1 MESGLRPLERAVT
14 ANSQPLITL
23 NSGKMMPQLGL
34 GAYKVNQDIAVQL
47 VQHALEIG
55 YRRIDTAA
63 LYDNEAEVGAAIRK
77 SGLARDEVFVTSKIW
92 NDRHGYAE
100 AKEAI
105 QESIE
110 RLNIDYVDMM
120 LIHWPCP
127 KQDKFVE
134 TWRAFEEVLESGVV
148 RSIGVS
154 NFNQP
159 HLEKLLAS
167 ANVIPAINQVELHPQ
182 LAQNSL
188 RHFNTRHGIQT
199 EAWAPLGRARFN
211 DNILLGEIAESLGK
225 TVAQVIIRWH
235 LQLGNLVIP
244 KSSNPDRLAEN
255 FDVFDFELS
264 EHNMGVIATLNTE
277 TRIATNPDDMN

>member
-1 MESGLRPLERAVT
+1 MT
-14 ANSQPLITL
+14 QHNQPLVTL
-23 NSGKMMPQLGL
+23 NSGKIMPQLGL

-63 LYDNEAEVGAAIRK
+63 LYDNEVEVGAAIRK
-77 SGLARDEVFVTSKIW
+77 SGLAREDIFVTSKIW

-105 QESIE
+105 QESVE

-127 KQDKFVE
+127 KQDKFVD
-134 TWRAFEEVLESGVV
+134 TWRAFEEVLETGVV

-159 HLEKLLAS
+159 HLEKLLAT
-167 ANVIPAINQVELHPQ
+167 ANVTPAINQVELHPQ

-188 RHFNTRHGIQT
+188 RQFNSGHGIKT

-211 DNILLGEIAESLGK
+211 ENILLGEIAESLGK

-255 FDVFDFELS
+255 FNVFDFELS

>member
-1 MESGLRPLERAVT
+1 MSPS
-14 ANSQPLITL
+14 NQPLVTL
-23 NSGKMMPQLGL
+23 NSGRVMPQLGL

-77 SGLARDEVFVTSKIW
+77 SGVDREEVFVTSKIW

-105 QESIE
+105 QESVD

-134 TWRAFEEVLESGVV
+134 TWRAFEEFLETGLV

-159 HLEKLLAS
+159 HLEKLLAT
-167 ANVIPAINQVELHPQ
+167 ANVTPAINQVELHPQ
-182 LAQNSL
+182 LAQNAL
-188 RHFNTRHGIQT
+188 RHFNTRHDIKT

-211 DNILLGEIAESLGK
+211 ENPLLGEIAESLGK

-264 EHNMGVIATLNTE
+264 EHNMGLIATLNTE

>member
-1 MESGLRPLERAVT
+1 MTPS
-14 ANSQPLITL
+14 NQPLITL
-23 NSGKMMPQLGL
+23 NSGKAMPQLGL

-77 SGLARDEVFVTSKIW
+77 SGLAREDVFVTSKIW

-105 QESIE
+105 QESVD

-134 TWRAFEEVLESGVV
+134 TWRAFEEVLETDLV

-159 HLEKLLAS
+159 HLEKLLAT
-167 ANVIPAINQVELHPQ
+167 ANVTPAINQVELHPQ

-188 RHFNTRHGIQT
+188 RHFNMRHDIKT

-211 DNILLGEIAESLGK
+211 DNTLLGEIAESLGK

-264 EHNMGVIATLNTE
+264 EHNMGLIATLNTE

>member
-1 MESGLRPLERAVT
+1 MEPGLRPLERAVT
-14 ANSQPLITL
+14 ASNQPLVTL
-23 NSGKMMPQLGL
+23 NSGKVMPQLGL

-77 SGLARDEVFVTSKIW
+77 SGLAREEVFVTSKIW

-105 QESIE
+105 QESVE

-134 TWRAFEEVLESGVV
+134 TWRAFEEVLETGLV

-159 HLEKLLAS
+159 HLEKLLTS
-167 ANVIPAINQVELHPQ
+167 ANVTPAINQVELHPQ

-188 RHFNTRHGIQT
+188 RHFNSLHGIKT

-211 DNILLGEIAESLGK
+211 ENVLLGEIAESLGK

-264 EHNMGVIATLNTE
+264 EHNMGLIATLNTE

>member
-1 MESGLRPLERAVT
+1 MT
-14 ANSQPLITL
+14 ASNQPLVTL
-23 NSGKMMPQLGL
+23 NSGKVMPQLGL

-77 SGLARDEVFVTSKIW
+77 SGLAREEVFVTSKIW

-100 AKEAI
+100 AKEAV
-105 QESIE
+105 QESVE

-134 TWRAFEEVLESGVV
+134 TWRAFEEVLETGLV

-159 HLEKLLAS
+159 HLEKLLAM
-167 ANVIPAINQVELHPQ
+167 ANVTPAINQVELHPQ

-188 RHFNTRHGIQT
+188 RHFNSLHGIKT

-211 DNILLGEIAESLGK
+211 DNFLLGEIAESLGK

-264 EHNMGVIATLNTE
+264 EHNMGLIATLNTE

>member
-1 MESGLRPLERAVT
+1 MT
-14 ANSQPLITL
+14 ASKQPMVTL
-23 NSGKMMPQLGL
+23 NSGKVMPQLGL

-77 SGLARDEVFVTSKIW
+77 SGLAREEVFVTSKIW

-100 AKEAI
+100 AKEAV
-105 QESIE
+105 QESVE

-134 TWRAFEEVLESGVV
+134 TWRAFEEVLETGLV

-159 HLEKLLAS
+159 HLEKLLAM
-167 ANVIPAINQVELHPQ
+167 ANVTPAINQVELHPQ

-188 RHFNTRHGIQT
+188 RHFNSLHGIKT

-211 DNILLGEIAESLGK
+211 DNFLLGEIAESLGK

-264 EHNMGVIATLNTE
+264 EHNMGLIATLNTE

>member
-1 MESGLRPLERAVT
+1 MTP
-14 ANSQPLITL
+14 SQPLVTL
-23 NSGKMMPQLGL
+23 NSGQIMPQLGL
-34 GAYKVNQDIAVQL
+34 GVYKVNQDIAVHL
-47 VQHALEIG
+47 VGHALELG

-63 LYDNEAEVGAAIRK
+63 LYDNEAEVGAAVRK
-77 SGLARDEVFVTSKIW
+77 SGLAREEVFVTSKIW
-92 NDRHGYAE
+92 NDRHGYHE

-105 QESIE
+105 QESVD
-110 RLNIDYVDMM
+110 RLNIEYVDMM

-134 TWRAFEEVLESGVV
+134 TWHAFEEVLETGLV
-148 RSIGVS
+148 RGIGVS

-159 HLEKLLAS
+159 HLEKLLAH
-167 ANVIPAINQVELHPQ
+167 ANITPAINQVELHPQ
-182 LAQNSL
+182 LAQESL
-188 RHFNTRHGIQT
+188 RNFNSRHNIRT
-199 EAWAPLGRARFN
+199 EAWAPLGRARFMQHP
-211 DNILLGEIAESLGK
+211 LLTEIAQSLNK
-225 TVAQVIIRWH
+225 SVAQVIIRWH

-264 EHNMGVIATLNTE
+264 EHNMGIIETLNTE

>member
-1 MESGLRPLERAVT
+1 MSKTE
-14 ANSQPLITL
+14 QPIVTL
-23 NSGKMMPQLGL
+23 NSGQLMPQLGL
-34 GAYKVNQDIAVQL
+34 GVYKVNQDIAVQL
-47 VQHALEIG
+47 VQEALSIG

-77 SGLARDEVFVTSKIW
+77 SGLAREEVFVTTKIW
-92 NDRHGYAE
+92 NDRHGYSE

-105 QESIE
+105 QESVD

-134 TWRAFEEVLESGVV
+134 TWRAFEEVLETGLV
-148 RSIGVS
+148 RGIGVS

-167 ANVIPAINQVELHPQ
+167 ANVTPAINQVELHPQ
-182 LAQNSL
+182 LAQDSL
-188 RHFNTRHGIQT
+188 RHFNSRHGIRT

-211 DNILLGEIAESLGK
+211 DHPLLTEIAESVNK
-225 TVAQVIIRWH
+225 SVAQVIIRWH
-235 LQLGNLVIP
+235 LQLENLVIP

-264 EHNMGVIATLNTE
+264 QHNMALIATLNAE

>member
-1 MESGLRPLERAVT
+1 VSDT
-14 ANSQPLITL
+14 AQPIVTL
-23 NSGKMMPQLGL
+23 NSGQQMPQLGL
-34 GAYKVNQDIAVQL
+34 GVYKVNQDIAVQL

-77 SGLARDEVFVTSKIW
+77 SGVAREDIFVTSKIW

-105 QESIE
+105 QESLD

-134 TWRAFEEVLESGVV
+134 TWRAFEEVLETGLV
-148 RSIGVS
+148 RGIGVS

-167 ANVIPAINQVELHPQ
+167 SNITPAINQVELHPQ

-188 RHFNTRHGIQT
+188 RHFNKLHGIRT

-211 DNILLGEIAESLGK
+211 DHPLLTEIAESLNK
-225 TVAQVIIRWH
+225 SVAQVIIRWH
-235 LQLGNLVIP
+235 LQLENLVIP

-264 EHNMGVIATLNTE
+264 DHNMGLIATLNTE

>member
-1 MESGLRPLERAVT
+1 MSPS
-14 ANSQPLITL
+14 NQPLVTL
-23 NSGKMMPQLGL
+23 NSGRVMPQLGL

-77 SGLARDEVFVTSKIW
+77 SGVAREEVFVTSKIW

-105 QESIE
+105 QESVD

-134 TWRAFEEVLESGVV
+134 TWRAFEEFLETGLV

-159 HLEKLLAS
+159 HLEKLLAT
-167 ANVIPAINQVELHPQ
+167 ANVTPAINQVELHPQ
-182 LAQNSL
+182 LAQNAL
-188 RHFNTRHGIQT
+188 RHFNTRHDIKT

-211 DNILLGEIAESLGK
+211 ENPLLGEIAESLGK

-264 EHNMGVIATLNTE
+264 EHNMGLIATLNTE

>member
-1 MESGLRPLERAVT
+1 MSKT
-14 ANSQPLITL
+14 AQPIVTL
-23 NSGKMMPQLGL
+23 NSGQQMPQLGL
-34 GAYKVNQDIAVQL
+34 GVYKVNQDIAAQL
-47 VQHALEIG
+47 VQHALDIG

-77 SGLARDEVFVTSKIW
+77 SGIAREDIFVTSKIW

-105 QESIE
+105 QESLE

-134 TWRAFEEVLESGVV
+134 TWRAFEEVLETGLV
-148 RSIGVS
+148 RGIGVS

-159 HLEKLLAS
+159 HLEKLLANS
-167 ANVIPAINQVELHPQ
+167 NITPAINQVELHPQ
-182 LAQNSL
+182 LAQKSL
-188 RHFNTRHGIQT
+188 RRFNAQNGIRT

-211 DNILLGEIAESLGK
+211 DHPLLAEIAESLNK

-235 LQLGNLVIP
+235 LQLENLVIP

-264 EHNMGVIATLNTE
+264 QHNMGLISTLNTE

>member
-1 MESGLRPLERAVT
+1 MT
-14 ANSQPLITL
+14 ATQPLLTL
-23 NSGKMMPQLGL
+23 NSLQVMPQLGL
-34 GAYKVNQDIAVQL
+34 GVYKVNQDIAVQL
-47 VQHALEIG
+47 VGHALDLG

-63 LYDNEAEVGAAIRK
+63 LYDNEAEVGAAVRK
-77 SGLARDEVFVTSKIW
+77 SGVAREEIFVTSKIW
-92 NDRHGYAE
+92 NDRHGYHE

-105 QESIE
+105 QESVD
-110 RLNIDYVDMM
+110 RLNIGYVDMM

-134 TWRAFEEVLESGVV
+134 TWHAFEEVLETGLVKG
-148 RSIGVS
+148 IGVS

-159 HLEKLLAS
+159 HLEKLLQHS
-167 ANVIPAINQVELHPQ
+167 SITPAINQIELHPQ
-182 LAQNSL
+182 LAQDQLREFNS
-188 RHFNTRHGIQT
+188 RHGIRT
-199 EAWAPLGRARFN
+199 EAWAPLGRARFMQHP
-211 DNILLGEIAESLGK
+211 LLIEIAESVGK

-255 FDVFDFELS
+255 LAVFDFELS
-264 EHNMGVIATLNTE
+264 EHNMAIIATLNTE

>member
-1 MESGLRPLERAVT
+1 MSPS
-14 ANSQPLITL
+14 NQPLVTL
-23 NSGKMMPQLGL
+23 NSGRVMPQLGL

-47 VQHALEIG
+47 VQHALDIG

-77 SGLARDEVFVTSKIW
+77 SGVAREEVFVTSKIW

-105 QESIE
+105 QESVD

-134 TWRAFEEVLESGVV
+134 TWRAFEEFLETGLV

-159 HLEKLLAS
+159 HLEKLLAT
-167 ANVIPAINQVELHPQ
+167 ANVTPAINQVELHPQ
-182 LAQNSL
+182 LAQNAL
-188 RHFNTRHGIQT
+188 RHFNTRHDIKT

-211 DNILLGEIAESLGK
+211 ENPLLGEIAESLGK

-264 EHNMGVIATLNTE
+264 EHNMGLIATLNTE
-277 TRIATNPDDMN
+277 TRIATNPDDMS

>member
-1 MESGLRPLERAVT
+1 VSKPA
-14 ANSQPLITL
+14 QPIVTL
-23 NSGKMMPQLGL
+23 NSGQQMPQLGL
-34 GAYKVNQDIAVQL
+34 GVYKVNQDIAVQL

-77 SGLARDEVFVTSKIW
+77 SGLSREDIFVTSKIW

-100 AKEAI
+100 AKDAI
-105 QESIE
+105 QESVE

-134 TWRAFEEVLESGVV
+134 TWRAFEEVLETGLV
-148 RSIGVS
+148 RGIGVS
-154 NFNQP
+154 NFNEP

-167 ANVIPAINQVELHPQ
+167 SNITPAINQIELHPQ
-182 LAQNSL
+182 LAQDSL
-188 RHFNTRHGIQT
+188 RHFNKRHGIHT

-211 DNILLGEIAESLGK
+211 DHPLLTEIAESLNK

-235 LQLGNLVIP
+235 LQLENLVIP

-264 EHNMGVIATLNTE
+264 QHNMGLIATLNTE

>member
-1 MESGLRPLERAVT
+1 MESGVRPVERSVSAS
-14 ANSQPLITL
+14 NQPLVTL
-23 NSGKMMPQLGL
+23 NSGKVMPQLGL

-77 SGLARDEVFVTSKIW
+77 SGLAREEVFVTSKIW

-100 AKEAI
+100 AKEAV
-105 QESIE
+105 QESVE

-127 KQDKFVE
+127 KQGKFVE
-134 TWRAFEEVLESGVV
+134 TWRAFEEVLETGVV

-159 HLEKLLAS
+159 HLEKLLAT
-167 ANVIPAINQVELHPQ
+167 ANVTPAINQVELHPQ

-188 RHFNTRHGIQT
+188 RHFNSLHGIKT

-211 DNILLGEIAESLGK
+211 ENVLLGEIAESLCK

-255 FDVFDFELS
+255 FDVFNFELS

>member
-1 MESGLRPLERAVT
+1 MT
-14 ANSQPLITL
+14 ASKQPMVTL
-23 NSGKMMPQLGL
+23 NSGKVMPQLGL

-77 SGLARDEVFVTSKIW
+77 SGLAREEVFVTSKIW
-92 NDRHGYAE
+92 NDSHGYAE

-105 QESIE
+105 QESVE

-134 TWRAFEEVLESGVV
+134 TWRAFEEVLETGAV

-159 HLEKLLAS
+159 HLEKLLAT
-167 ANVIPAINQVELHPQ
+167 ANVTPAINQVELHPQ

-188 RHFNTRHGIQT
+188 RHFNSLHGIKT

-211 DNILLGEIAESLGK
+211 ENVLLGEIAESLGK

-264 EHNMGVIATLNTE
+264 EHNMGLIATLNTE

>member
-1 MESGLRPLERAVT
+1 MSSS
-14 ANSQPLITL
+14 NQPLVML
-23 NSGKMMPQLGL
+23 NSGRVMPQLGL

-77 SGLARDEVFVTSKIW
+77 SGVDREEVFVTSKIW

-105 QESIE
+105 QESVD

-134 TWRAFEEVLESGVV
+134 TWRAFEEFLETGLV

-159 HLEKLLAS
+159 HLEKLLAT
-167 ANVIPAINQVELHPQ
+167 ANVTPAINQVELHPQ
-182 LAQNSL
+182 LAQNAL
-188 RHFNTRHGIQT
+188 RHFNTRHDIKT

-211 DNILLGEIAESLGK
+211 ENPLLGEIAESLGK

-255 FDVFDFELS
+255 FDVFDLELS
-264 EHNMGVIATLNTE
+264 EHNMGLIATLNTE

>member
-1 MESGLRPLERAVT
+1 MSSS
-14 ANSQPLITL
+14 NQPLVML
-23 NSGKMMPQLGL
+23 NSGRVMPQLGL

-77 SGLARDEVFVTSKIW
+77 SGVAREEVFVTSKIW

-105 QESIE
+105 QESVD

-134 TWRAFEEVLESGVV
+134 TWRAFEEFLETGLV

-159 HLEKLLAS
+159 HLEKLLAT
-167 ANVIPAINQVELHPQ
+167 ANVTPAINQVELHPQ
-182 LAQNSL
+182 LAQNAL
-188 RHFNTRHGIQT
+188 RHFNTRHDIKT

-211 DNILLGEIAESLGK
+211 ENPLLGEIAESLGK

-264 EHNMGVIATLNTE
+264 EHNMGLIATLNTE

>member
-1 MESGLRPLERAVT
+1 MT
-14 ANSQPLITL
+14 ASNQPLVTL
-23 NSGKMMPQLGL
+23 NSGKVMPQLGL

-77 SGLARDEVFVTSKIW
+77 SGLAREDIFVTSKIW

-100 AKEAI
+100 AKEAV
-105 QESIE
+105 QESVE

-134 TWRAFEEVLESGVV
+134 TWRAFEEVLETGLV
-148 RSIGVS
+148 RGIGVS

-167 ANVIPAINQVELHPQ
+167 ANVTPAINQVELHPQ
-182 LAQNSL
+182 LAQDSL
-188 RHFNTRHGIQT
+188 RHFNSRHGIRT

-211 DNILLGEIAESLGK
+211 DHPLLTEIAESVNK
-225 TVAQVIIRWH
+225 SVAQVIIRWH
-235 LQLGNLVIP
+235 LQLENLVIP

-264 EHNMGVIATLNTE
+264 QHNMALIATLNTE

>member
-1 MESGLRPLERAVT
+1 MSPS
-14 ANSQPLITL
+14 NQPLVTL
-23 NSGKMMPQLGL
+23 NSGRVMPQLGL

-77 SGLARDEVFVTSKIW
+77 SGVAREEVFVTSKIW

-105 QESIE
+105 QESVD

-134 TWRAFEEVLESGVV
+134 TWRAFEEFLETGLV

-159 HLEKLLAS
+159 HLEKLLAT
-167 ANVIPAINQVELHPQ
+167 ANVTPAINQVELHPQ
-182 LAQNSL
+182 LAQNVL
-188 RHFNTRHGIQT
+188 RHFNTRHDIKT

-211 DNILLGEIAESLGK
+211 ENPLLGEIAESLGK

-264 EHNMGVIATLNTE
+264 EHNMGLIATLNTE

>member
-1 MESGLRPLERAVT
+1 MESGVRPVERSVSAS
-14 ANSQPLITL
+14 NQPLVTL
-23 NSGKMMPQLGL
+23 NSGKVMPQLGL

-77 SGLARDEVFVTSKIW
+77 SGLAREEVFVTSKIW

-100 AKEAI
+100 AKEAV
-105 QESIE
+105 QESVE

-127 KQDKFVE
+127 KQGKFVE
-134 TWRAFEEVLESGVV
+134 TWRAFEEVLETGVV

-159 HLEKLLAS
+159 HLEKLLAT
-167 ANVIPAINQVELHPQ
+167 ANVTPAINQVELHPQ

-188 RHFNTRHGIQT
+188 RHFNSLHGIKT

-211 DNILLGEIAESLGK
+211 ENVLLGEIAESLGK

-255 FDVFDFELS
+255 FDVFNFELS

>member
-1 MESGLRPLERAVT
+1 MTPA
-14 ANSQPLITL
+14 QPLVTL
-23 NSGKMMPQLGL
+23 NSGQIMPQLGL
-34 GAYKVNQDIAVQL
+34 GVYKVNQDIAVHL
-47 VQHALEIG
+47 VGHALELG

-63 LYDNEAEVGAAIRK
+63 LYDNEAEVGAAVRK
-77 SGLARDEVFVTSKIW
+77 SGLAREEVFVTSKIW
-92 NDRHGYAE
+92 NDRHGYHE

-105 QESIE
+105 QESVD
-110 RLNIDYVDMM
+110 RLNIEYVDMM

-134 TWRAFEEVLESGVV
+134 TWHAFEEVLETGLV
-148 RSIGVS
+148 RGIGVS

-159 HLEKLLAS
+159 HLEKLLAH
-167 ANVIPAINQVELHPQ
+167 ANITPAINQVELHPQ
-182 LAQNSL
+182 LAQESL
-188 RHFNTRHGIQT
+188 RNFNSRHNIRT
-199 EAWAPLGRARFN
+199 EAWAPLGRARFMQHP
-211 DNILLGEIAESLGK
+211 LLTEIAQSLNK
-225 TVAQVIIRWH
+225 SVAQVIIRWH

-264 EHNMGVIATLNTE
+264 EHNMGIIETLNTE

>member
-1 MESGLRPLERAVT
+1 MSSS
-14 ANSQPLITL
+14 NQPLVML
-23 NSGKMMPQLGL
+23 NSGRVMPQLGL

-47 VQHALEIG
+47 VQHALDIG

-77 SGLARDEVFVTSKIW
+77 SGVAREEVFVTSKIW

-105 QESIE
+105 QESID

-134 TWRAFEEVLESGVV
+134 TWRAFEEFLETGLV

-159 HLEKLLAS
+159 HLEKLLAT
-167 ANVIPAINQVELHPQ
+167 ANVTPAINQVELHPQ

-188 RHFNTRHGIQT
+188 RHFNTRHDIKT

-211 DNILLGEIAESLGK
+211 ENPLLVEIAESLGK

-244 KSSNPDRLAEN
+244 KSSNPDRLLEN

-264 EHNMGVIATLNTE
+264 EHNMGLIATLNTE

>member
-1 MESGLRPLERAVT
+1 MSPS
-14 ANSQPLITL
+14 NQPLVTL
-23 NSGKMMPQLGL
+23 NSGRVMPQLGL

-77 SGLARDEVFVTSKIW
+77 SGVAREEVFVTSKIW

-105 QESIE
+105 QESVN

-134 TWRAFEEVLESGVV
+134 TWRAFEEFLETGLV

-159 HLEKLLAS
+159 HLEKLLAT
-167 ANVIPAINQVELHPQ
+167 ANVTPAINQVELHPQ

-188 RHFNTRHGIQT
+188 RHFNTRHDIKT

-211 DNILLGEIAESLGK
+211 ENPLLGEIAESLGK

-264 EHNMGVIATLNTE
+264 EHNMGLIATLNTE

>member
-1 MESGLRPLERAVT
+1 VSDT
-14 ANSQPLITL
+14 AQPIVTL
-23 NSGKMMPQLGL
+23 NSGQQMPQLGL
-34 GAYKVNQDIAVQL
+34 GVYKVNQDIAVQL

-77 SGLARDEVFVTSKIW
+77 SGIAREDIFVTSKIW

-105 QESIE
+105 QESLD

-134 TWRAFEEVLESGVV
+134 TWRAFEEVLETGLV
-148 RSIGVS
+148 RGIGVS

-167 ANVIPAINQVELHPQ
+167 SNITPAINQVELHPQ

-188 RHFNTRHGIQT
+188 RHFNKLHGIRT

-211 DNILLGEIAESLGK
+211 DHPLLTEIAESLNK
-225 TVAQVIIRWH
+225 SVAQVIIRWH
-235 LQLGNLVIP
+235 LQLENLVIP

-264 EHNMGVIATLNTE
+264 DHNMGLIATLNTE

>member
-1 MESGLRPLERAVT
+1 MSAT
-14 ANSQPLITL
+14 QQPLITL
-23 NSGKMMPQLGL
+23 NSRQVMPQLGL
-34 GAYKVNQDIAVQL
+34 GVYKVNQDIAVQL
-47 VQHALEIG
+47 VQHAFDVG

-77 SGLARDEVFVTSKIW
+77 SGIAREEIFVTTKIW

-105 QESIE
+105 QESLD

-127 KQDKFVE
+127 KQNKFVE
-134 TWRAFEEVLESGVV
+134 TWRAFEEVLQTGLV
-148 RSIGVS
+148 RGIGVS
-154 NFNQP
+154 NFNRH
-159 HLEKLLAS
+159 HLEQLLEHS
-167 ANVIPAINQVELHPQ
+167 QVTPALNQVELHPQ

-188 RHFNTRHGIQT
+188 RHFNASHGIKT

-211 DNILLGEIAESLGK
+211 DNPLLGEIAASLGK
-225 TVAQVIIRWH
+225 SVAQVIIRWH

-255 FDVFDFELS
+255 FEVFDFELS

-277 TRIATNPDDMN
+277 TRIATNPDDMS

>member
-1 MESGLRPLERAVT
+1 MV
-14 ANSQPLITL
+14 TL
-23 NSGKMMPQLGL
+23 NSGKVMPQLGL

-77 SGLARDEVFVTSKIW
+77 SGLAREEVFVTSKIW

-100 AKEAI
+100 AKEAV
-105 QESIE
+105 QESVE

-134 TWRAFEEVLESGVV
+134 TWRAFEEVLETGLV

-159 HLEKLLAS
+159 HLEKLLAM
-167 ANVIPAINQVELHPQ
+167 ANVTPAINQVELHPQ

-188 RHFNTRHGIQT
+188 RHFNSLHGIKT

-211 DNILLGEIAESLGK
+211 DNFLLGEIAESLGK

-264 EHNMGVIATLNTE
+264 EHNMGLIATLNTE

>member
-1 MESGLRPLERAVT
+1 MT
-14 ANSQPLITL
+14 ASNQPLVTL
-23 NSGKMMPQLGL
+23 NSGKVMPQLGL

-77 SGLARDEVFVTSKIW
+77 SGLAREDVFVTSKIW

-100 AKEAI
+100 AKEAV
-105 QESIE
+105 QESFE

-134 TWRAFEEVLESGVV
+134 TWRAFEEVLETGAV

-159 HLEKLLAS
+159 HLEKLLAT
-167 ANVIPAINQVELHPQ
+167 ANVTPAINQVELHPQ
-182 LAQNSL
+182 LAQNLL
-188 RHFNTRHGIQT
+188 RHFNSLHGIKT

-211 DNILLGEIAESLGK
+211 ENVLLGEIAESLGK

-264 EHNMGVIATLNTE
+264 EHNMGLIATLNTE

>member
-1 MESGLRPLERAVT
+1 MSKT
-14 ANSQPLITL
+14 AQPIVTL
-23 NSGKMMPQLGL
+23 NSGQQMPQLGL
-34 GAYKVNQDIAVQL
+34 GVYKVNQDIAVQL
-47 VQHALEIG
+47 VQHALDIG

-77 SGLARDEVFVTSKIW
+77 SALSREDIFVTSKIW

-100 AKEAI
+100 AKDAI
-105 QESIE
+105 EESVE

-134 TWRAFEEVLESGVV
+134 TWRAFEEVLETGLV
-148 RSIGVS
+148 RGIGVS

-167 ANVIPAINQVELHPQ
+167 SNITPAINQVELHPQ
-182 LAQNSL
+182 LAQDSL
-188 RHFNTRHGIQT
+188 RHFNKLHGIRT

-211 DNILLGEIAESLGK
+211 DHPLLTEIAESLNK
-225 TVAQVIIRWH
+225 SVAQVIIRWH
-235 LQLGNLVIP
+235 LQLENLVIP

-264 EHNMGVIATLNTE
+264 DHNMGLIATLNTE

>member
-1 MESGLRPLERAVT
+1 MV
-14 ANSQPLITL
+14 TL
-23 NSGKMMPQLGL
+23 NSGKVMPQLGL

-77 SGLARDEVFVTSKIW
+77 SGLAREEVFVTSKIW

-105 QESIE
+105 QESVE

-134 TWRAFEEVLESGVV
+134 TWRAFEEVLETGVV

-159 HLEKLLAS
+159 HLEKLLAT
-167 ANVIPAINQVELHPQ
+167 ANVTPAINQVELHPQ

-188 RHFNTRHGIQT
+188 RHFNSLHGIKT

-255 FDVFDFELS
+255 FNVFDFELS
-264 EHNMGVIATLNTE
+264 EHNVGVIATLNTE

>member
-1 MESGLRPLERAVT
+1 MSSS
-14 ANSQPLITL
+14 NQPLVML
-23 NSGKMMPQLGL
+23 NSGRVMPQLGL

-77 SGLARDEVFVTSKIW
+77 SGVGREEVFVTSKIW

-105 QESIE
+105 QESVD

-134 TWRAFEEVLESGVV
+134 TWRAFEEFLETGLV

-159 HLEKLLAS
+159 HLEKLLAT
-167 ANVIPAINQVELHPQ
+167 ANVTPAINQVELHPQ
-182 LAQNSL
+182 LAQNAL
-188 RHFNTRHGIQT
+188 RHFNTRHDIKT

-211 DNILLGEIAESLGK
+211 ENPLLGEIAESLGK

-264 EHNMGVIATLNTE
+264 EHNMGLIATLNTE

>member
-1 MESGLRPLERAVT
+1 MTPS
-14 ANSQPLITL
+14 NQPLVTL
-23 NSGKMMPQLGL
+23 NSGKAMPQLGL

-47 VQHALEIG
+47 VQHALDIG

-77 SGLARDEVFVTSKIW
+77 SGLAREDVFVTSKIW

-105 QESIE
+105 QESVD

-134 TWRAFEEVLESGVV
+134 TWRAFEEVLETDLV

-159 HLEKLLAS
+159 HLEKLLAT
-167 ANVIPAINQVELHPQ
+167 ANVTPAINQVELHPQ

-188 RHFNTRHGIQT
+188 RQFNMRHDIKT

-264 EHNMGVIATLNTE
+264 EHNMGLIATLNTE